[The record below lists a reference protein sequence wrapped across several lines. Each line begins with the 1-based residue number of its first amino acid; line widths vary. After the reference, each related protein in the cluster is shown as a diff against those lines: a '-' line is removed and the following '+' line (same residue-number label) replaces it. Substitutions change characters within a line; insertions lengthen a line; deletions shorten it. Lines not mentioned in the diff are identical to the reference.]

1 MAIHPDN
8 KRVYVTLNK
17 KLLASLYEEAEK
29 NKRTISKE
37 VEYLIKTY
45 VKK

>member
-8 KRVYVTLNK
+8 KRIYVTLNK
-17 KLLASLYEEAEK
+17 KLLATLSDEAEK

-37 VEYLIKTY
+37 VEYLIKTHI
-45 VKK
+45 KK